1 MNQISS
7 SNFVQTV
14 GLFLNKQTPKCDKNV
29 HYWQENDPNAAK
41 IGRIIKITI
50 GLNQLSMRDQWMN
63 AALRENL
70 TRFTTTTTTK
80 YQIVNKTL
88 FNILMNG

>member
-1 MNQISS
+1 
-7 SNFVQTV
+7 
-14 GLFLNKQTPKCDKNV
+14 
-29 HYWQENDPNAAK
+29 
-41 IGRIIKITI
+41 
-50 GLNQLSMRDQWMN
+50 MN

-70 TRFTTTTTTK
+70 TRFTTTTTTTTTK